1 MARAAVLLALLS
13 LEGESVHDFQERR
26 LGGSRSRSSSG
37 VGTSGGHS
45 GLNVLSVASAALL
58 CGSSGVLAST
68 LGTLEFA
75 LGLSTV
81 GGLGAL
87 LEAAELLANRLALG
101 FRGGA
106 SGVANRGLA
115 DCLAL
120 GASLGFA
127 LISRAADGANGALA
141 VNHALGAGSLFALHV
156 TLGGRANRVADG
168 RALGVIALPSTLRVA
183 LSGHGSGE
191 EGEQND
197 EGEFHHGCW

>member
-13 LEGESVHDFQERR
+13 LEGEGVQDFQERR
-26 LGGSRSRSSSG
+26 LGGSRGRSSSW
-37 VGTSGGHS
+37 VGTSGSHS

-58 CGSSGVLAST
+58 CGGSGVLAST

-127 LISRAADGANGALA
+127 LISRAADGANRALA
-141 VNHALGAGSLFALHV
+141 VNHALGTRSLFALHV

-168 RALGVIALPSTLRVA
+168 RALRVVALPSTLRVA
-183 LSGHGSGE
+183 LMMMGGRSKVNKSLT
-191 EGEQND
+191 D
-197 EGEFHHGCW
+197 V